1 MTENDQPSVQG
12 PLGYAGDI
20 TPIETWKALAD
31 NPKAVLLD
39 VRTPEEWT
47 YVGLPNI
54 DVLKREVCLVPWVFF
69 PRMDLNPQFVE
80 QVKAAARPDL
90 ETPILII
97 CRSGVR
103 SISAAKALT
112 NVGYTDCYNVLH
124 GFEGNPD
131 TNNQRGKI
139 SGWKV
144 DGLAW
149 RQK

>member
-1 MTENDQPSVQG
+1 MTENDQSGAQE

-20 TPIETWKALAD
+20 TPTQAWKVLTD

-47 YVGLPNI
+47 YVGLPNL
-54 DVLKREVCLVPWVFF
+54 DTLQREVCLVPWVFF
-69 PRMDLNPQFVE
+69 PRMDMNPQFIE
-80 QVKAAARPDL
+80 QLKASARPDTD
-90 ETPILII
+90 TPILIL

-103 SISAAKALT
+103 SIAAAKALT
-112 NVGYTDCYNVLH
+112 NAGFTDCYNILH

>member
-1 MTENDQPSVQG
+1 MTENDQSG
-12 PLGYAGDI
+12 PQEALGYAGDM
-20 TPIETWKALAD
+20 TPTEAWQALTD

-47 YVGLPNI
+47 YVGLPN
-54 DVLKREVCLVPWVFF
+54 LEALQREVCLVPWVFF
-69 PRMDLNPQFVE
+69 PRMDINPQFVE
-80 QVKAAARPDL
+80 QLKASVRLTPD
-90 ETPILII
+90 TPILIL

-103 SISAAKALT
+103 SIAAAKALT
-112 NVGYTDCYNVLH
+112 SSGFTDCYNILY

>member
-1 MTENDQPSVQG
+1 MTENDQSGAQE

-20 TPIETWKALAD
+20 APTEAWQVLAD

-47 YVGLPNI
+47 YVGLPNL
-54 DVLKREVCLVPWVFF
+54 DALHHEVCLVPWVFF
-69 PRMDLNPQFVE
+69 PRMDLNPQFIE
-80 QVKAAARPDL
+80 QLKASAHPDPD
-90 ETPILII
+90 TSILIL

-103 SISAAKALT
+103 SVAAAKALT
-112 NVGYTDCYNVLH
+112 SSGFTDCYNILH